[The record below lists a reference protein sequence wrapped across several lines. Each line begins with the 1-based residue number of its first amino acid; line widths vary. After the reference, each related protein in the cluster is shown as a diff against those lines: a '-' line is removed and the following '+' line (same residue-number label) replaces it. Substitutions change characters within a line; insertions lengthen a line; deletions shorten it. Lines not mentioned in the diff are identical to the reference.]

1 MAKYVMLGRYT
12 AQALQQMSS
21 GRTAKAV
28 ALVRQ
33 LGGSVESMYAT
44 LGSHD
49 LVLILDF
56 PNTQHAMKA
65 SVALTKL
72 TGIPF
77 STCEAVPVDEFDKL
91 VSEI

>member
-12 AQALQQMSS
+12 AQSLQQMSS
-21 GRTAKAV
+21 GRTAKTLAV
-28 ALVRQ
+28 VKQ
-33 LGGSVESMYAT
+33 LGGTVESMYAT
-44 LGSHD
+44 LGAND
-49 LVLILDF
+49 LVFIMSF
-56 PNTQHAMKA
+56 PTTQQAIKA

-77 STCEAVPVDEFDKL
+77 STSEALPIEEFDKL